1 MNSDYNPLDSYND
14 SGINEIGMYSIDA
27 SDFSSGNELML
38 PRESFEEE
46 YISVSTIFHP
56 GSAILSLAGPHTF
69 PLTPML
75 RGWLL
80 APGPIAQVPESAV
93 ILTSYSAP
101 FTVSHV
107 MLLHPVSQIYA
118 TLWTGCHLNGLDPA
132 RIIQKGTPLY
142 TLLMTRH
149 VPHHPLMDASPYL
162 LGVGLEDIDD
172 ASACRMGP
180 LYLKRLSLLNAN
192 RVRTLKCIVPQQRRK
207 GCSIAI
213 QKAMGK
219 DWACIVTQLTWD
231 AKSNISPHFIR
242 DTCYRAG
249 EGLPCQE
256 CRMNWNDCADAI
268 AKQWARVE
276 FTI

>member
-27 SDFSSGNELML
+27 SDFSSGNELM
-38 PRESFEEE
+38 RTCVVCSGDGVFF
-46 YISVSTIFHP
+46 YVN
-56 GSAILSLAGPHTF
+56 AQVLSLARPHTF

-80 APGPIAQVPESAV
+80 APGPIAQVPESAR
-93 ILTSYSAP
+93 LYRRAP
-101 FTVSHV
+101 LCTRYF
-107 MLLHPVSQIYA
+107 
-118 TLWTGCHLNGLDPA
+118 
-132 RIIQKGTPLY
+132 
-142 TLLMTRH
+142 MTRH
-149 VPHHPLMDASPYL
+149 VPHHPLMVYSTAAHHGMESLAQDASPYL

-180 LYLKRLSLLNAN
+180 L
-192 RVRTLKCIVPQQRRK
+192 VRTLKCIVLNSIPAFHTLTRRRK

-276 FTI
+276 VRLRLHLYSFVCVEITPPVHDLDIR